1 MLKIRANKKLT
12 FPKGLDPEIVWC
24 KCRYFREVNIWIN
37 QFPELPAIQAHF
49 KSGSNYRDQTPH
61 YFGRGDQGGEQT
73 VELK

>member
-37 QFPELPAIQAHF
+37 QFPELPAIQTHF
-49 KSGSNYRDQTPH
+49 KSGSNYRIKPRIFLD
-61 YFGRGDQGGEQT
+61 EAIK
-73 VELK
+73 VVNKL